1 MASTY
6 KNLTA
11 TNQVKVGAG
20 KLKGLIVSSTTG
32 GTLTFYDEAQGG
44 TTRVMIG
51 TLTPAAG
58 SVYNFTGDEGGVG
71 FSNGLYIV
79 AANTI
84 NFTVFYE

>member
-1 MASTY
+1 MAATY

-11 TNQVKVGAG
+11 TSQVKVGAG
-20 KLKGLIVSSTTG
+20 KLKGIVCSSTTG
-32 GTLTFYDEAQGG
+32 GTLTIYDEAQGG

-51 TLTPAAG
+51 TITPAAAQ
-58 SVYNFTGDEGGVG
+58 VLNFTGDEGGVG
-71 FSNGLYIV
+71 FNAGLYIV

>member
-1 MASTY
+1 MAATY

-11 TNQVKVGAG
+11 TSQVKVGAG
-20 KLKGLIVSSTTG
+20 KLKGLVVSSTSS

-58 SVYNFTGDEGGVG
+58 SVLNFTGDDGGVG
-71 FSNGLYIV
+71 FNNGLYIV

-84 NFTVFYE
+84 NFTVFFE